1 MKTWKKAAI
10 IAAIILLP
18 SAFANGA
25 KGGATALVGSRPV
38 VAGPP
43 AAGMSCPACKNAG
56 GIAVSDVGKGRSV
69 FVPVEKHVCPTCKT
83 VLSVE
88 GHGKAKRDVAKHSCG
103 EAAMNCC
110 KS

>member
-1 MKTWKKAAI
+1 MKMCKKAVMV
-10 IAAIILLP
+10 AAIILLP

-38 VAGPP
+38 VAGAP
-43 AAGMSCPACKNAG
+43 ARGMSCPACKNLG
-56 GIAVSDVGKGRSV
+56 GTAVSDVGKGRSV
-69 FVPVEKHVCPTCKT
+69 VVQVEKHACPTCKT

-103 EAAMNCC
+103 ESAASCC